1 MTATAVQKKEKIKEK
16 IFTVEEYFELE
27 KHSDIRHEFINGK
40 LIAMPGES
48 VTANFIAD
56 NCGFQ
61 LRTMLYKKGYGITRH
76 DVRTVIDDRK
86 NYRYPDVGVV
96 KRAEITDSHAV
107 RKPELLIEVT
117 SENSVSTDR
126 KEKLKEYTALPS
138 LQYYLIVSQ
147 EEMLVEVY
155 SRREKGWFY
164 KVYESIHEEIPLPHL
179 GCSLFLADI
188 YENVVFADAKSDDGY
203 NILTQ

>member
-1 MTATAVQKKEKIKEK
+1 MTATAVQKEEKSKEK

-48 VTANFIAD
+48 VTANRIAD

-61 LRTMLYKKGYGITRH
+61 LRISLNKKGYDTIRH
-76 DVRTVIDDRK
+76 DVRTVSENRK
-86 NYRYPDVGVV
+86 KYRYPDVALA
-96 KRAEITDSHAV
+96 KRAEITDSHAI

-147 EEMLVEVY
+147 EEMFVEVY
-155 SRREKGWFY
+155 SRGEKGWLY
-164 KVYESIHEEIPLPHL
+164 KVYESQNEEILLPHL
-179 GCSLFLADI
+179 ACSLLLADI
-188 YENVVFADAKSDDGY
+188 YENVLFADAKSDDAH
-203 NILTQ
+203 NAL

>member
-1 MTATAVQKKEKIKEK
+1 
-16 IFTVEEYFELE
+16 
-27 KHSDIRHEFINGK
+27 
-40 LIAMPGES
+40 MPGES
-48 VTANFIAD
+48 VTANRIAD

-61 LRTMLYKKGYGITRH
+61 LRTILHKIGYAIIRY
-76 DVRTVIDDRK
+76 DVRLIIEDQK
-86 NYRYPDVGVV
+86 KYRYPDVAAI

-155 SRREKGWFY
+155 SRGEKGWFY

-188 YENVVFADAKSDDGY
+188 YENVVFADAKSDDAH
-203 NILTQ
+203 NTF

>member
-1 MTATAVQKKEKIKEK
+1 MTATAVQKEEKIKEK
-16 IFTVEEYFELE
+16 IYTVEEYFELE

-48 VTANFIAD
+48 VTANRIAD

-61 LRTMLYKKGYGITRH
+61 LRVSLNKKGYDTIRH
-76 DVRTVIDDRK
+76 DVRTVLENRK
-86 NYRYPDVGVV
+86 KYRYPDVAVA

-107 RKPELLIEVT
+107 RKPEILIEVT

-147 EEMLVEVY
+147 EEMFVEVY
-155 SRREKGWFY
+155 SRGEKGWFY
-164 KVYESIHEEIPLPHL
+164 KVYEFPNEEIPLPYL
-179 GCSLFLADI
+179 ACSLSLSDI
-188 YENVVFADAKSDDGY
+188 YENVIFAEAKSDE
-203 NILTQ
+203 